1 MIILRI
7 YALVW
12 VVVLAAAG
20 ALYYRGSF
28 DEITLHV
35 FGFVSSTLL
44 FMGFVA
50 VLPFWM
56 DHHFSPKTYSIPM
69 RARILKRQP
78 LARARKVRNIHGGF
92 SYVTQ

>member
-12 VVVLAAAG
+12 GFVLAAAG
-20 ALYYRGSF
+20 GLYYTGSF
-28 DEITLHV
+28 NEIMLSI

-50 VLPFWM
+50 VLPLWM
-56 DHHFSPKTYSIPM
+56 DHHFSSKKYSAPM
-69 RARILKRQP
+69 RARILKRHQWQGIG
-78 LARARKVRNIHGGF
+78 R
-92 SYVTQ
+92 